1 MDSAT
6 NNNNYLV
13 SMNSYTTSKNKVKEP
28 KVSNEQQYP
37 NLLVSGGE
45 KRKAAYKKG
54 GAVGPNLL

>member
-13 SMNSYTTSKNKVKEP
+13 TMNSYTTSKGKIKKPEA
-28 KVSNEQQYP
+28 SNEQQYP
-37 NLLVSGGE
+37 NLLVGGE
-45 KRKAAYKKG
+45 KRKGAYKKG